1 MRILVFLDNFFSVE
15 MLKTGEVCPFL
26 VGIMIFYSCYGIL
39 CVLTLGLYR
48 RE

>member
-1 MRILVFLDNFFSVE
+1 MRILVFLDNFFGVE

-26 VGIMIFYSCYGIL
+26 VCIMIFYPCYGKL
-39 CVLTLGLYR
+39 CVLAMRLYR